1 MCTVY
6 TSEAVISP
14 KYEVPIDVSAI
25 EKYKDL
31 YTSSNVHPCTKCV
44 VNHYFSYMSTYEDE
58 VITEYKYE
66 DTYYKPKNTDIEKWI
81 AGNKTIR
88 IRNYPKRIL
97 EKVEVIQS
105 EIDRTSEGFFTKY
118 PFGNKQVWEDDF
130 ESVEKNFLADMSL
143 EHFFYVKKDE
153 GLLYKIRTPFDTNIY
168 IEKLIFE
175 DNENA
180 NENIWSAEIEFWME
194 SIENKELAHTKKQT
208 ILKQINIDY
217 KEIINEPIQQHYW
230 IKRKK

>member
-1 MCTVY
+1 
-6 TSEAVISP
+6 
-14 KYEVPIDVSAI
+14 
-25 EKYKDL
+25 
-31 YTSSNVHPCTKCV
+31 
-44 VNHYFSYMSTYEDE
+44 MSTYEDE

-66 DTYYKPKNTDIEKWI
+66 NTYYKPKNIDIEKWI
-81 AGNKTIR
+81 SGNKTIR